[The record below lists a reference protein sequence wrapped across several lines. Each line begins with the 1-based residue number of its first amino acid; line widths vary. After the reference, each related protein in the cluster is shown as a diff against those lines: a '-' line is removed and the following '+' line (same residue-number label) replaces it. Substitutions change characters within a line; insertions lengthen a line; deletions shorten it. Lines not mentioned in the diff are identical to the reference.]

1 MDVAIDCFAK
11 YGSQATSIDRIAKA
25 AGVTKGALYYHFKDK
40 EELLF
45 EAVKK
50 RVGQFERRV
59 VGDLPPTADAAGALR
74 QLARVCYDHATKSN
88 HRRLIVT
95 LDDRGARHQ
104 PAPGGA
110 VPRHD
115 APLPRVSAR
124 HRAPRPADAASCAP
138 TSTPAIAAEVY
149 AGAIMG
155 AEIQYYQDPKGFDL
169 AATLDAFVDQ
179 YVGWLSAPAPNGAR
193 RNGHA
198 RPPRKEEIGMVSFEP
213 SEDQQLIRDT
223 VAAFAQRAGATA
235 GT

>member
-59 VGDLPPTADAAGALR
+59 VGDLPPATDAASALR

-95 LDDRGARHQ
+95 LMIETLDTNPRLAAQFRGMMHRFREILRDLVRRGQESGELRAD
-104 PAPGGA
+104 
-110 VPRHD
+110 VD
-115 APLPRVSAR
+115 A
-124 HRAPRPADAASCAP
+124 
-138 TSTPAIAAEVY
+138 AIAAEVY

-179 YVGWLSAPAPNGAR
+179 YVGWLSAAAPNGAR
-193 RNGHA
+193 PNGHPGRRA
-198 RPPRKEEIGMVSFEP
+198 RRK
-213 SEDQQLIRDT
+213 
-223 VAAFAQRAGATA
+223 
-235 GT
+235 

>member
-11 YGSQATSIDRIAKA
+11 YGAQATSIDRIAKA

-59 VGDLPPTADAAGALR
+59 IGDLPPAGDTPSALR
-74 QLARVCYDHATKSN
+74 QLAHACYDHATKSN

-95 LDDRGARHQ
+95 LMIESLDTNPRLAAQFRDMMHRFREFLRSIVHRGQETGELRRDVNAT
-104 PAPGGA
+104 
-110 VPRHD
+110 
-115 APLPRVSAR
+115 L
-124 HRAPRPADAASCAP
+124 
-138 TSTPAIAAEVY
+138 AAEVY

-155 AEIQYYQDPKGFDL
+155 AEIQYYQDPKGFNL

-179 YVGWLSAPAPNGAR
+179 YVSWLSAPAPDGAR
-193 RNGHA
+193 RNGKSGRRA
-198 RPPRKEEIGMVSFEP
+198 RRK
-213 SEDQQLIRDT
+213 
-223 VAAFAQRAGATA
+223 
-235 GT
+235 

>member
-1 MDVAIDCFAK
+1 MNVAIDCFAK

-59 VGDLPPTADAAGALR
+59 IGDLPPTADAASALR

-95 LDDRGARHQ
+95 LMIEALDTNPRLAAQFRDMMHRFREFLCGIVRRGQTSGELRRD
-104 PAPGGA
+104 
-110 VPRHD
+110 VD
-115 APLPRVSAR
+115 A
-124 HRAPRPADAASCAP
+124 
-138 TSTPAIAAEVY
+138 AIAAEVY

-155 AEIQYYQDPKGFDL
+155 AEIQYYQDPKNFDL

-179 YVGWLSAPAPNGAR
+179 HVGWLSAAAPNGAR
-193 RNGHA
+193 RNGHPGRRA
-198 RPPRKEEIGMVSFEP
+198 RRK
-213 SEDQQLIRDT
+213 
-223 VAAFAQRAGATA
+223 
-235 GT
+235 